1 MQSIRRFFDNPDV
14 PREYRSNFLHLYLD
28 IGWFGVLSGSAA
40 NFLNV
45 YLARLGADGFQLGLL
60 GATGALVSLALAIP
74 AGRWLERR
82 PVDRAVFWTSIYYR
96 LFYLL
101 WIPLPW
107 LFGNQGQIWAIITIA
122 FLMGIP
128 VTALG
133 VGFNALFAA
142 AVPSEWRAHVIGVRN
157 VVMSIT
163 FMLASLGSGFILDR
177 MRFPGGYQVV
187 FAIGAFGA
195 LMSSLHLYFIKVRP
209 GPAAPG
215 AAADAPAVPSP
226 RGWRETLRL
235 DIWKTPFATV
245 LLVMLGFHLAQYL
258 AIPIFPLYFVNE
270 MGLTDAQLGIGTAI
284 FYLIHML
291 GSTQLAHLSRKLG
304 HLRLTAVGAM
314 AMSIYPIL
322 ITLSRSPYLYFGLQ
336 MVSGLVWSMVGG
348 AQANYLLERIPEHDR
363 PSHLAWYT
371 VVANACVLAGS
382 LAGPAIAAATGIVP
396 ALILFGVLRFAAGY
410 AILRW
415 GKTGE

>member
-1 MQSIRRFFDNPDV
+1 V
-14 PREYRSNFLHLYLD
+14 
-28 IGWFGVLSGSAA
+28 
-40 NFLNV
+40 
-45 YLARLGADGFQLGLL
+45 
-60 GATGALVSLALAIP
+60 LAIP

-107 LFGNQGQIWAIITIA
+107 LFGNQGQIWAMITIA

-133 VGFNALFAA
+133 VGFNTLFAS
-142 AVPSEWRAHVIGVRN
+142 AVPSEWRASVIGVRN
-157 VVMSIT
+157 VVLSVT
-163 FMLASLGSGFILDR
+163 FMLSSLGSGYLLDH

-209 GPAAPG
+209 QAG
-215 AAADAPAVPSP
+215 AAAPAPAASGTSLPAP
-226 RGWRETLRL
+226 RGWRATLRL

-245 LLVMLGFHLAQYL
+245 LLVMLGFHLAQFL
-258 AIPIFPLYFVNE
+258 VIPIIPLYFVNE
-270 MGLTDAQLGIGTAI
+270 MGLSDTQIGIGTAI

-291 GSTQLAHLSRKLG
+291 GSTQLARLSHKLG
-304 HLRLTAVGAM
+304 HQRLTAFGAM
-314 AMSIYPIL
+314 AMSIYPIV
-322 ITLSRSPYLYFGLQ
+322 ITFSRSPYLYFGMQ

-371 VVANACVLAGS
+371 VIANACILAGS
-382 LAGPAIAAATGIVP
+382 LAGPAIASATGLAP
-396 ALILFGVLRFAAGY
+396 ALILFGGLRLVAGY

-415 GKTGE
+415 GKTKDG